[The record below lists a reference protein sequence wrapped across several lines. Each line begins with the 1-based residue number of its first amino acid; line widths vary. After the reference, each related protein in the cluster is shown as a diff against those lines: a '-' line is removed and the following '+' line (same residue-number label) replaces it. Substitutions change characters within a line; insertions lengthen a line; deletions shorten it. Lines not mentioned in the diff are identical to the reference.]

1 MENPRPSLRYA
12 WYVVAVLMIAYISSF
27 VDRQVLTLLVKPLKR
42 DFHITDTQ
50 YGLLVGLSFAIFY
63 TFLGIPIGRLADRHS
78 RKRIIVWG
86 ITIWSLMTALCGMAG
101 SYNQLFLARIGVGV
115 GEAALSPAAYSL
127 ITDLFPRHK
136 LGTALAVYNIGV
148 YLGSGLSILLV
159 ALVLKLI
166 SVDGLWTLPL
176 IGNIFP
182 WQSVFFLVGLP
193 GLLIVILIALTI
205 REPHRAIKGTVAI
218 PVADLLAYYRQN
230 QRAILHL
237 FFGIAF
243 MAFSS
248 YSVTAWVPTLLERKY
263 DLTASQAGL
272 LLGGIITVFST
283 AGVLFGGRYG
293 DRLTKQ
299 GVQDAKMRVGFVG
312 MSFGATL
319 GILLLAGFLF
329 EIVSLPVL
337 IGLLILLC
345 FFTAMPFGSA
355 TAAMQEMVPAS
366 MRATFSALFLFVV
379 NIIGLTGGPSMVGV
393 LNDQL
398 FHDDTQVHLSL
409 GIAIV
414 FGTSLSAL
422 LLYRGLIPFASA
434 VENARFVNSR
444 IVIPEVP

>member
-1 MENPRPSLRYA
+1 M
-12 WYVVAVLMIAYISSF
+12 
-27 VDRQVLTLLVKPLKR
+27 
-42 DFHITDTQ
+42 
-50 YGLLVGLSFAIFY
+50 
-63 TFLGIPIGRLADRHS
+63 
-78 RKRIIVWG
+78 
-86 ITIWSLMTALCGMAG
+86 
-101 SYNQLFLARIGVGV
+101 GV

-136 LGTALAVYNIGV
+136 LGTALAVYTIGV

-205 REPHRAIKGTVAI
+205 REPHRDIKGTVAI
-218 PVADLLAYYRQN
+218 PVGDLLAYYRQN

-263 DLTASQAGL
+263 DLSASQAGL

-337 IGLLILLC
+337 IGLLILQC

-355 TAAMQEMVPAS
+355 TAAVQEMVPAS

-393 LNDQL
+393 LNDQS
-398 FHDDTQVHLSL
+398 FHDDTKVHLSL

-422 LLYRGLIPFASA
+422 LLYRGLKPFASA
-434 VENARFVNSR
+434 VENARFVNSQ